1 MLHKVAPSDHRI
13 YNLGTHASSPPP
25 ASAHWSTNAWHA
37 APDLE
42 KRLPGIRIATT
53 TTSMD
58 RPDHHYIPS
67 ITVLPN
73 PTQMNDAHESWKS
86 VAWQPRPPPQQQPQ
100 DPSLQW
106 GNEVQSKKVSE
117 DPATTTVY
125 GNILHQQTNLP
136 SSMSHQVQMES
147 YDDYH
152 LHHHHQGAKQ
162 QHHPTG
168 QDMPPMLPSLREQLK
183 SIGVSS
189 SFQTTR
195 SR

>member
-13 YNLGTHASSPPP
+13 YNLGTHASQPPP

-53 TTSMD
+53 TTTMD
-58 RPDHHYIPS
+58 HPDHHYIPS

-86 VAWQPRPPPQQQPQ
+86 VHWHQRPQ

-106 GNEVQSKKVSE
+106 GNEVQSKQVSE
-117 DPATTTVY
+117 DHSTTMVY
-125 GNILHQQTNLP
+125 GNLP
-136 SSMSHQVQMES
+136 SSMGHQAQTES

-152 LHHHHQGAKQ
+152 HHYHPQGAKQ
-162 QHHPTG
+162 QHPPTG